1 MKPPLSSGL
10 TLSDRYTV
18 AQILDQESSARV
30 YLVEDE
36 ADGGKILVMRE
47 FFSDNANSFQEIRM
61 LLQTQ
66 LAPLLGFKY
75 SHLQQFYETFVQD
88 ENLYVVEAYL
98 DENANALFSNGF
110 SEDLITSLLQQMLT
124 ALNQIH
130 QLNVYHRNIS
140 PTAIFQLP
148 NTEYFELK
156 DFGVFQN
163 IRTLLGSIT
172 TPKYGDQIKELSGIT
187 FYSDK
192 DADLYNLAVTAVSL
206 FTGKSLTDLFDPYT
220 KACIWER
227 YRLVSDRLANVLN
240 KMLAVDPVTKFSSAA
255 AALDALSGNVKPT
268 QNVQPFTQ
276 YVAPAIA
283 TVPPIYAPIN
293 APANESSY
301 SLHNSYDSQNSY
313 EQSSPG
319 FTNNWQTQAFDPAA
333 RSQGNNKWLVGV
345 GVGGGVMLL
354 AIAAI
359 LASRNSQPQAVSTP
373 TPTPTVVVTVTSQP
387 TSQPIDIP
395 IPTPT
400 ASPQNLNITE
410 DEARQLIINWQNAK
424 PTVFAFPFD
433 RQLAARYTTGSL
445 LQDIIKP
452 NGSIDWLRQNNSY
465 YKYGFRSVGAPRF
478 ISRDTF
484 QAIVE
489 VRLIEQYT
497 MYRNGKVVESES
509 DYYDKVVRFVLRK
522 EDGSWK
528 ISDRKSL

>member
-1 MKPPLSSGL
+1 MKPTLSSGL

-18 AQILDQESSARV
+18 AQILDQEPSARV

-36 ADGGKILVMRE
+36 AEGGKILLMRE
-47 FFSDNANSFQEIRM
+47 FFSNNANSFQEIRM

-163 IRTLLGSIT
+163 IRTLLGSVAM
-172 TPKYGDQIKELSGIT
+172 PKYGDQIKELSGIT

-240 KMLAVDPVTKFSSAA
+240 KMLAVDPVTRFSSAA

-301 SLHNSYDSQNSY
+301 SSYNSPNSY
-313 EQSSPG
+313 EQSSSE

-354 AIAAI
+354 AIAAT
-359 LASRNSQPQAVSTP
+359 LASRNSQPQVVITP

-387 TSQPIDIP
+387 TSQLRYSYPHANGI
-395 IPTPT
+395 
-400 ASPQNLNITE
+400 SP
-410 DEARQLIINWQNAK
+410 K
-424 PTVFAFPFD
+424 PKHH
-433 RQLAARYTTGSL
+433 RR
-445 LQDIIKP
+445 
-452 NGSIDWLRQNNSY
+452 
-465 YKYGFRSVGAPRF
+465 
-478 ISRDTF
+478 
-484 QAIVE
+484 
-489 VRLIEQYT
+489 
-497 MYRNGKVVESES
+497 
-509 DYYDKVVRFVLRK
+509 
-522 EDGSWK
+522 
-528 ISDRKSL
+528 

>member
-1 MKPPLSSGL
+1 MKPPLSLGL
-10 TLSDRYTV
+10 TLRDRYTV
-18 AQILDQESSARV
+18 VQILDQEPSARV

-36 ADGGKILVMRE
+36 AAGDKILLMRE
-47 FFSDNANSFQEIRM
+47 FFSENDNSFQEIRM
-61 LLQTQ
+61 LFQTQ
-66 LAPLLGFKY
+66 LGPLIGFKHP
-75 SHLQQFYETFVQD
+75 HLQQFYETFVQD

-98 DENANALFSNGF
+98 DDNANALFSNGF

-124 ALNQIH
+124 ALNQLH
-130 QLNVYHRNIS
+130 QVNVYHRNIS

-148 NTEYFELK
+148 NTEYFELR
-156 DFGVFQN
+156 DFWIFQN
-163 IRTLLGSIT
+163 IRILLGSVAM
-172 TPKYGDQIKELSGIT
+172 PKYGDQIKELSGIT

-192 DADLYNLAVTAVSL
+192 DVDLYGLAVTAVSL
-206 FTGKSLTDLFDPYT
+206 FTGKPLTDLFDPYT

-240 KMLAVDPVTKFSSAA
+240 KMLAVDPITRFSSAA
-255 AALDALSGNVKPT
+255 AALDALSGNVKST
-268 QNVQPFTQ
+268 QNVQSFTQ
-276 YVAPAIA
+276 YAAPALA
-283 TVPPIYAPIN
+283 SVPSIY

-301 SLHNSYDSQNSY
+301 SSYDSPNSY
-313 EQSSPG
+313 EQSSSE
-319 FTNNWQTQAFDPAA
+319 FTNNWQTQAFNPAA
-333 RSQGNNKWLVGV
+333 GSQGNNKWLVGV
-345 GVGGGVMLL
+345 GIVGGVMLL
-354 AIAAI
+354 AIAAT
-359 LASRNSQPQAVSTP
+359 LATKNSQPQIVSTP

-387 TSQPIDIP
+387 TSQPNTQPADILN
-395 IPTPT
+395 PTPT
-400 ASPQNLNITE
+400 ASSQNVNLTE
-410 DEARQLIINWQNAK
+410 DEARQLITNWQNAK

-452 NGSIDWLRQNNSY
+452 NGSMDWLRQNNSY

>member
-10 TLSDRYTV
+10 TLGDRYTV
-18 AQILDQESSARV
+18 VRILDQDQSSRV

-36 ADGGKILVMRE
+36 ANGGKILLMRE
-47 FFSDNANSFQEIRM
+47 FFGENPNIFQEIRM

-66 LAPLLGFKY
+66 LSPLLGFKHP
-75 SHLQQFYETFVQD
+75 HLQQFYETFVQD

-98 DENANALFSNGF
+98 DDNVNSLFRDGF

-130 QLNVYHRNIS
+130 QVNVYHRNVS

-163 IRTLLGSIT
+163 IRTLLGSVAM
-172 TPKYGDQIKELSGIT
+172 PKYGDQIKELSGIT

-192 DADLYNLAVTAVSL
+192 DTDLYSLAVTAVSL
-206 FTGKSLTDLFDPYT
+206 FTGKSLTDLFDPDT

-227 YRLVSDRLANVLN
+227 YRLVSDRLANVIN
-240 KMLAVDPVTKFSSAA
+240 KMLAVDPVARFSSAA
-255 AALDALSGNVKPT
+255 AALEALSGNPQPIPTVKPF
-268 QNVQPFTQ
+268 NQ
-276 YVAPAIA
+276 YVSPAIA
-283 TVPPIYAPIN
+283 TVPSIYAPT
-293 APANESSY
+293 NESSY
-301 SLHNSYDSQNSY
+301 NSQNGYAQNPS
-313 EQSSPG
+313 E
-319 FTNNWQTQAFDPAA
+319 FTNNWQTQVVDPTGK
-333 RSQGNNKWLVGV
+333 SQGNNQGLIAL

-354 AIAAI
+354 AIAAT
-359 LASRNSQPQAVSTP
+359 LATRDPRPQVASTP
-373 TPTPTVVVTVTSQP
+373 TPAPTVVVTVTSQP
-387 TSQPIDIP
+387 TSQPSTQPTDIP
-395 IPTPT
+395 NPAPT
-400 ASPQNLNITE
+400 SPQNVSLTE
-410 DEARQLIINWQNAK
+410 DEAKQLIINWQNVK
-424 PTVFAFPFD
+424 PSVFAFPFD

-445 LQDIIKP
+445 LQDIVKP

-478 ISRDTF
+478 ISKDDF

-497 MYRNGKVVESES
+497 MYRNGRVIESES